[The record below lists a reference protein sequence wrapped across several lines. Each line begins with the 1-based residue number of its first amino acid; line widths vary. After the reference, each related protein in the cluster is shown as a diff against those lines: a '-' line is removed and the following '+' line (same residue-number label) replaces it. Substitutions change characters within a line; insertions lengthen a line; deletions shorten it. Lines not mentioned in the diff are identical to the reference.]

1 MSANESD
8 NDKTITNLPIK
19 EGNWNNSDWMM
30 RWARLTVRM
39 SVIYSKIELNRKKK
53 SKTNLFK

>member
-39 SVIYSKIELNRKKK
+39 SVIYSKIELNRKKN

>member
-39 SVIYSKIELNRKKK
+39 SVIYSKIELNRKIK
-53 SKTNLFK
+53 F